1 MHHFVLAL
9 IGGGL
14 LGVAA
19 VMMMGL
25 NGRIAGVSGILSGS
39 MTQPSADRLW
49 RILFIVGVV
58 LGGAIPA
65 LISAD
70 FKPPEPQAGTLLVIA
85 GGLLV
90 GLGTGLGSGCTSGH
104 GICGISRLS
113 LRSIVATCTF
123 MAAGFVCVYVLR
135 HVLLNNV

>member
-1 MHHFVLAL
+1 MHHFILAA

-19 VMMMGL
+19 VMMMAF

-39 MTQPSADRLW
+39 MTQASGDRLW
-49 RILFIVGVV
+49 RLLFILGIV

-65 LISAD
+65 LLSTD
-70 FKPPEPQAGTLLVIA
+70 FKPPEPQAGTWLIIA
-85 GGLLV
+85 GGLFV
-90 GLGTGLGSGCTSGH
+90 GVGTGLGSGCTSGH

-123 MAAGFVCVYVLR
+123 MAAGFLAVYLLR
-135 HVLLNNV
+135 HVFGA